1 MPVIQE
7 MLYNL
12 RPIFTPEIKFLK
24 EMLDIDIPEN
34 VCWFNKM
41 NIYGFQKSD
50 NKRIQL
56 FRVKV
61 RDLKLT
67 LVKSNPY
74 NLSDLKTYEDFIEE
88 LWPQVEKLEQEALE
102 VTKEFIEKY
111 PTHKPLIFTSTG
123 KDSMVLQHI
132 VRLVNP
138 NIPAKFNNTSLDT
151 SYTYKIAKQL
161 ENTEI
166 LNPKEGF
173 YQWRARNNFVPSQL
187 GRACC
192 NLFKEGETQNHI
204 ASDEPHLFFYGM
216 RNAESTTRQN
226 YGYEWHNNNWKANK
240 WIGCL
245 PIRRWTDLDI
255 WLYIMKNNLIIND
268 TYTFGYN
275 RVGCSVPC
283 PFRTDYENLLDK
295 YFFNNQFNRWQKIL
309 KEDFISNRKWTL
321 LNCTIQEYLNGA
333 WKHGVHRSEPTDE
346 VEDEFMEYTGLDYDI
361 AIKYFNNICGC
372 GKKVKKDEVAL
383 TMKLYGRQVSV
394 SLCYDCLAKAFEV
407 TKKDLKQ
414 MVKDFKIQGC
424 NLF

>member
-12 RPIFTPEIKFLK
+12 RPIFKEEIDFLK
-24 EMLDIDIPEN
+24 DQLDIDIPEN

-41 NIYGFQKSD
+41 NIYGFNKSD
-50 NKRIQL
+50 GKRIQM
-56 FRVKV
+56 FRIRV

-67 LVKSNPY
+67 LVKSSPY
-74 NLSDLKTYEDFIEE
+74 DLSDLKTYEDFIKE
-88 LWPQVEKLEQEALE
+88 LYPQVLKLEQEAID
-102 VTKEFIEKY
+102 VAKEFLSKY
-111 PTHKPLIFTSTG
+111 PTHKPIIFTSTG

-132 VRLVNP
+132 VRKIDP

-173 YQWRARNNFVPSQL
+173 YQWRNRNNFVPSQL

-192 NLFKEGETQNHI
+192 SLFKEGETANHI
-204 ASDEPHLFFYGM
+204 ASNEEHLFFYGM

-226 YGYEWHNNNWKANK
+226 YMYEWRNQNWKANK

-268 TYTFGYN
+268 TYRFGYN

-295 YFFNNQFNRWQKIL
+295 YFFKNQFDRWQKIL
-309 KEDFISNRKWTL
+309 REDFISNRKWPL
-321 LNCTIQEYLNGA
+321 LNCTIQEYLDGA
-333 WKHGVHRSEPTDE
+333 WKHGVHREEPT
-346 VEDEFMEYTGLDYDI
+346 EDVIIEFVRYTGLDLQI
-361 AIKYFNNICGC
+361 AIKYFNKICGC

-383 TMKLYGRQVSV
+383 TMKLFGRQVSV
-394 SLCYDCLAKAFEV
+394 AMCYDCLSKSFEI
-407 TKKDLKQ
+407 TKKELKE
-414 MVKDFKIQGC
+414 MVKDFKLQGC
-424 NLF
+424 DLF

>member
-12 RPIFTPEIKFLK
+12 RPLFTPEIKFLK

-34 VCWFNKM
+34 VCWFNRM

-56 FRVKV
+56 FKLRV
-61 RDLKLT
+61 RDLA
-67 LVKSNPY
+67 LVKPKTEVLYDLSN
-74 NLSDLKTYEDFIEE
+74 LKTYEDFIEE
-88 LWPQVEKLEQEALE
+88 LWPQVEKLENEALD
-102 VTKEFIEKY
+102 VTKEFLEKY

-132 VRLVNP
+132 VRLVDP
-138 NIPAKFNNTSLDT
+138 NISAKFNNTSLDT

-173 YQWRARNNFVPSQL
+173 YQWRSRNNFVPSQL

-192 NLFKEGETQNHI
+192 SLFKEGETQNHI
-204 ASDEPHLFFYGM
+204 PSDEPHLFFYGM

-240 WIGCL
+240 WVGCL

-295 YFFNNQFNRWQKIL
+295 YFFTNQFDRWQK
-309 KEDFISNRKWTL
+309 N
-321 LNCTIQEYLNGA
+321 
-333 WKHGVHRSEPTDE
+333 
-346 VEDEFMEYTGLDYDI
+346 
-361 AIKYFNNICGC
+361 IKRRFY
-372 GKKVKKDEVAL
+372 
-383 TMKLYGRQVSV
+383 
-394 SLCYDCLAKAFEV
+394 
-407 TKKDLKQ
+407 KQ
-414 MVKDFKIQGC
+414 
-424 NLF
+424 